1 MRSINDEL
9 WAHFQP
15 LWQDFLAIDRDVL
28 VAGGYGLFLKQQWL
42 LQQEAPEIVLPLSRW
57 QDATPRVTKD
67 LDLVVGLDLVADQTR
82 NEQLLSA
89 LIAQGFCVSEKPAG
103 KRWQFVKELGD
114 RRRVIAELHTPS
126 PSAEYEN
133 LKTDGIR
140 VKHKPSLGEEGVHGR
155 LNPEAVGANIHS
167 FSFSYQ
173 DTSLMVPNALTW
185 SIMKLTAAVDR
196 WQLSQ
201 DRNSDAEQRS
211 FSNAQAIKHGNDVFR
226 IVAMMSRAER
236 DSCEGVKDEIQ
247 GFPEFQHA
255 AEIYRNFFVGADQW
269 ADEVLQRN
277 WLPEDRM
284 IMHSVLASWF
294 TS

>member
-15 LWQDFLAIDRDVL
+15 LWQDFLAIGRDVL

-42 LQQEAPEIVLPLSRW
+42 LQQDAPEIVLPLSRW

-89 LIAQGFCVSEKPAG
+89 LSAQGFCVSENPAG

-126 PSAEYEN
+126 PSAGYEN

-140 VKHKPSLGEEGVHGR
+140 VKHKPSLGEDGVHGR
-155 LNPEAVGANIHS
+155 LNPEAVGASIHS

-173 DTSLMVPNALTW
+173 DTPLMLPNALTW
-185 SIMKLTAAVDR
+185 SIMKLSAAADR

-201 DRNSDAEQRS
+201 DGNSDAELRS

-226 IVAMMSRAER
+226 IIAMMSRAER
-236 DSCEGVKDEIQ
+236 DSCEAVKEEIQ

-255 AEIYRNFFVGADQW
+255 AEIYRNFFVGAEQW
-269 ADEVLQRN
+269 ADEVLQSN

-294 TS
+294 TR